1 MYVVW
6 NWFWSHKMKY
16 RGVIIK
22 KHVFSLSNKCF
33 WILDSRHVRLPGH
46 QSYQAYVF
54 NITQYLWHQWIIHM
68 FPRECVVMCRS
79 RFGID
84 SIRPVLVQFWCM
96 FTGLFRFDML
106 CGVAL
111 MLCVVCLYSF
121 ICFYFYWV
129 QKYWI
134 SHQLAS
140 IACHATHR
148 QSASSLT
155 YGVLIKTTQPWLRS
169 MGVATPLL
177 THWSYHGYHSLA
189 LSRRENGLAPN
200 HWWPLWPLMTQFTD
214 AWNYS
219 DATMSTMASQI
230 TSLTIVYPTV
240 YSGADQRKKI
250 KAPRHWPLCGEFTG
264 DQWIPRTKGQ

>member
-1 MYVVW
+1 M
-6 NWFWSHKMKY
+6 
-16 RGVIIK
+16 
-22 KHVFSLSNKCF
+22 L
-33 WILDSRHVRLPGH
+33 
-46 QSYQAYVF
+46 
-54 NITQYLWHQWIIHM
+54 
-68 FPRECVVMCRS
+68 PRECVVMSRS
-79 RFGID
+79 RFGIGN
-84 SIRPVLVQFWCM
+84 IRPVLVQFWCM
-96 FTGLFRFDML
+96 FTGLFRFHVMWSCSD
-106 CGVAL
+106 A
-111 MLCVVCLYSF
+111 VCCLFVQLHMFLLRLSTE
-121 ICFYFYWV
+121 YWM
-129 QKYWI
+129 

-155 YGVLIKTTQPWLRS
+155 YGVLIKTTQPWIRS
-169 MGVATPLL
+169 MGMVTPLL
-177 THWSYHGYHSLA
+177 MHWNYHGFYHSLA

-250 KAPRHWPLCGEFTG
+250 KAPRHWPLCGECTG